1 MLRTGQYA
9 MLPASAFRAKVD
21 IMRIFLAGASGAIG
35 RPLIALLRQ
44 AGHHVTG
51 ATRQQAQAE
60 ALAALGCRPAIVDM
74 LDARQVMAAVQAAR
88 PEIVIHQ
95 LTALH
100 GKPPPSPE
108 MLEAN
113 ARIRRVATP
122 LLVEAARAVG
132 ARRLIAQSIAW
143 AYAPKPAAALP
154 YREDDPLD
162 LGATGAR
169 AVSVIGGVVPLEKAV
184 LNAAPV
190 EGVVLRY
197 GQFYGPG
204 TWSDKPGGP
213 SSVHVEAAAHAALLA
228 IDRGSPG
235 LYNVAEPGGEVASD
249 KAAALGWRADF
260 RL

>member
-1 MLRTGQYA
+1 
-9 MLPASAFRAKVD
+9 
-21 IMRIFLAGASGAIG
+21 MRIFLAGASGAVG

-51 ATRQQAQAE
+51 STRSQAQADTLRQ
-60 ALAALGCRPAIVDM
+60 AGCQPAIVDM
-74 LDARQVMAAVQAAR
+74 LDGAQVMAALQAAQ

-100 GKPPPSPE
+100 GAPPPSPE
-108 MLEAN
+108 MLAAN
-113 ARIRRVATP
+113 ARIRRIATP
-122 LLVEAARAVG
+122 HLAQAAQAVG

-143 AYAPKPAAALP
+143 AYAPKPAPALP

-162 LGATGAR
+162 RDATGAR
-169 AVSVIGGVVPLEKAV
+169 AVSVRDGVMPLETAV

-190 EGVVLRY
+190 EGIVLRY

-204 TWSDKPGGP
+204 TWSDRPGGAAW
-213 SSVHVEAAAHAALLA
+213 VHVEAAAQAALLA
-228 IDRGSPG
+228 IDHGAPG
-235 LYNVAEPGGEVASD
+235 IYNVAEPGGEVASD
-249 KAAALGWRADF
+249 KAVAALGWDAGF

>member
-1 MLRTGQYA
+1 
-9 MLPASAFRAKVD
+9 
-21 IMRIFLAGASGAIG
+21 MRIFLAGASGAVG

-51 ATRQQAQAE
+51 ATRQPAQAQALE
-60 ALAALGCRPAIVDM
+60 ALGCTPILVDM
-74 LDARQVMAAVQAAR
+74 LDAGQVMASVQAAR
-88 PEIVIHQ
+88 PDVIVHQ

-113 ARIRRVATP
+113 ARLRRVATP
-122 LLVEAARAVG
+122 HLVEAARAVG

-143 AYAPKPAAALP
+143 AYAPKPPQALP

-162 LGATGAR
+162 LAATGAR
-169 AVSVIGGVVPLEKAV
+169 AVSVLGGVVPLERAV
-184 LNAAPV
+184 LGAAPV
-190 EGVVLRY
+190 EGIVLRY

-204 TWSDKPGGP
+204 AWSDRPGGP
-213 SSVHVEAAAHAALLA
+213 SSVHVEAAAQAALLA

-235 LYNVAEPGGEVASD
+235 IYNVAEPGGEAASD
-249 KAAALGWRADF
+249 KAVAGLGWDAGF